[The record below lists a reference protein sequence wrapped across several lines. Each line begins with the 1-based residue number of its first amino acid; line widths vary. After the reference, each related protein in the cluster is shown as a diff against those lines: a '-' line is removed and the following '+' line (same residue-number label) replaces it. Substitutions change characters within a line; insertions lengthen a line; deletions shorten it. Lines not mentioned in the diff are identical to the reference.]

1 MSPSAAQSQKQTN
14 ITAGAAAGFSAF
26 AVVGGVVVANIIGF
40 PEVETAEAV
49 GGPELILLLSEAP
62 APGADVI
69 AVGAV
74 NAGAYGTV
82 VGGGVGAA
90 FHFERMPVTLCLC

>member
-1 MSPSAAQSQKQTN
+1 
-14 ITAGAAAGFSAF
+14 
-26 AVVGGVVVANIIGF
+26 
-40 PEVETAEAV
+40 
-49 GGPELILLLSEAP
+49 
-62 APGADVI
+62 
-69 AVGAV
+69 VGAV